1 MLRLR
6 RFPIDTYNEAVA
18 YLPRRSAIYRPEEF
32 QALAKVEIVGQGRR
46 IVAVVNVI
54 DHPDLLAPDQIALS
68 EQGFA
73 KLGLPEGSEVEL
85 IHAPPPESLEAVRRK
100 INGEVLSSE
109 ELSAI
114 VADIANFNYSKMDI
128 AAFLVASASSMSP
141 SETLYLT
148 RAMAAVGTQLKWP
161 DGLVVDKHCIGGI
174 PGNRTSM
181 IVVPIVAAHGLA
193 IPKTSSRAITSPAGT
208 ADTMEVLARVNLEIG
223 EIRELIRAE
232 KGCLVWGGHVNLSP
246 ADDIL
251 ISVERPL
258 RIDTP
263 EQMVA
268 SILSKNAAA
277 GSSCLVIDI
286 PIGPSAKV
294 RHHDGAVRLRKL
306 FEFVGEHLGMNI
318 NVVLSDG
325 SQPVGRGIGPVL
337 EARDVLKVLHR
348 EPDAPADLRERA
360 LQLAGQVLE
369 FDPAL
374 YGGHGYARAREL
386 LDSGAALAK
395 MERIRKLQGPPPA
408 SASLGKLQHEVAA
421 EQDGIVTTIDC
432 YAIARIARLAGAPND
447 KGAGI
452 DLLKKVGDR
461 VERGEPLYRIHA
473 GLPIDF
479 KFAVERAQQDSAF
492 TLNAIQQSS
501 RPSVAAV

>member
-6 RFPIDTYNEAVA
+6 RFPVDTYNEAVA

-32 QALAKVEIVGQGRR
+32 QALAKVEIVGHGRR

-54 DHPDLLAPDQIALS
+54 DHPDLLAPDQVALS

-85 IHAPPPESLEAVRRK
+85 VHAPPPESLEAVRRK
-100 INGEVLSSE
+100 INGEELSAD

-114 VADIANFNYSKMDI
+114 VSDIANFNYSKMDI
-128 AAFLVASASSMSP
+128 AAFLVASASSMSAG
-141 SETLYLT
+141 ETLYLT
-148 RAMAAVGTQLKWP
+148 RAMASIGTQLKWP

-181 IVVPIVAAHGLA
+181 IIVPIVAAHELA

-208 ADTMEVLARVNLEIG
+208 ADTMEVMARVNLEID

-258 RIDTP
+258 RIGTP
-263 EQMVA
+263 ELMVA

-277 GSSCLVIDI
+277 GSSCLVVDI
-286 PIGPSAKV
+286 PVGPTAKI
-294 RHHDGAVRLRKL
+294 RHQDGAVRLRKL
-306 FEFVGEHLGMNI
+306 FEFVGERLGMN
-318 NVVLSDG
+318 VSVSFSDG

-337 EARDVLKVLHR
+337 EARDVLKVLR
-348 EPDAPADLRERA
+348 CETDAPADLRERA
-360 LQLAGQVLE
+360 LRLAGQVLE

-374 YGGHGYARAREL
+374 YGGRGYARAREL

-395 MERIRKLQGPPPA
+395 MERIQKLQGPPPVA
-408 SASLGKLQHEVAA
+408 AVLGSLQHDVPADRDGVVAA
-421 EQDGIVTTIDC
+421 IDC

-461 VERGEPLYRIHA
+461 VEQGEPLYRVHA

-479 KFAVERAQQDSAF
+479 KFAVDRARQD
-492 TLNAIQQSS
+492 NAYRLGATIQQ
-501 RPSVAAV
+501 